1 MYVGSTWLL
10 RRHRIS
16 AVGKTALKPN
26 QRVIITIMDDFVD
39 APQHAEAERLEKIE
53 RLSGSFSE
61 YSDPALTQKEKGA
74 WERAAT
80 ALSPRVPRPFA

>member
-1 MYVGSTWLL
+1 M
-10 RRHRIS
+10 
-16 AVGKTALKPN
+16 AVHGYYDGTAFQPLEKATVKPN
-26 QRVIITIMDDFVD
+26 QRVIITSMDDFVD

-53 RLSGSFSE
+53 RLSGSLSE

>member
-10 RRHRIS
+10 RQHRIS